1 MAFLG
6 LDKLAGY
13 VAGGAKLADKTAKDE
28 GKLLYPSFLN
38 YDLSADDNWSIV
50 SGQNKYVV
58 ADIVSYDSS
67 TPLKK
72 RDRISVYSGKLP
84 KRAIKRALNESEIM
98 QFKSLRNNGAAEE
111 QLAGF
116 IFKDTPFCV
125 MGIENSIEFDFLS
138 LLSGQPTLVYD
149 ETNTKAGEAIRLQV
163 KGAEVSGTYTK
174 ASWEKAID
182 AADERMGAEVAV
194 LSKATFNKLK
204 DSTFAKDLHSQ
215 YVGVQTVV
223 SPTREQFLDEIKS
236 EYGVELIIIDT
247 KLRVESNGKQTMV
260 QPFADDVITFL
271 PSRTI
276 GRAVYTMTAEH
287 DAEFRNDNCVA
298 YTEPNQY
305 SLLAVEHK
313 TEPLRLETR
322 AQAIIL
328 PVFDEIDN
336 MVFLKLK

>member
-72 RDRISVYSGKLP
+72 RDSISVYSGKLP

-98 QFKSLRNNGAAEE
+98 QFKSLRNNGATEE

-125 MGIENSIEFDFLS
+125 MGIENSI
-138 LLSGQPTLVYD
+138 V
-149 ETNTKAGEAIRLQV
+149 
-163 KGAEVSGTYTK
+163 
-174 ASWEKAID
+174 
-182 AADERMGAEVAV
+182 
-194 LSKATFNKLK
+194 
-204 DSTFAKDLHSQ
+204 
-215 YVGVQTVV
+215 
-223 SPTREQFLDEIKS
+223 
-236 EYGVELIIIDT
+236 
-247 KLRVESNGKQTMV
+247 
-260 QPFADDVITFL
+260 VITYQIL
-271 PSRTI
+271 YIDQYWLQQGYGIRV
-276 GRAVYTMTAEH
+276 RNHENYAVGDYQRGNTH
-287 DAEFRNDNCVA
+287 FG
-298 YTEPNQY
+298 
-305 SLLAVEHK
+305 
-313 TEPLRLETR
+313 ET
-322 AQAIIL
+322 
-328 PVFDEIDN
+328 
-336 MVFLKLK
+336 